1 MRKLKSLFMR
11 ILRSKDGKVLASNFA
26 YLSSLQIASYIFPLI
41 SIPYLAR
48 VLGVD
53 GLGKISFAAA
63 IIIWIQTIA
72 DWGFDMTGARN
83 VAQTRDDRKEVSKIF
98 SDIFWSR
105 IFLMFCSFLV
115 LLLLLLIVPKFR
127 ENYVIILFT
136 FLYVPGHILF
146 PAWFFLGLERMK
158 YSTILNVISKLIFI
172 VAIFIFI
179 KDKDDYILQPVLV
192 ASGYF
197 LSGIIALYFIFVKW
211 KYRLYKPVFRT
222 IIFTIKG
229 STDVFINTLMPN
241 LYNNL
246 SVLLLGF
253 FGGDTANGIYYAGR
267 KFGQVAYSV
276 LNTLTNVFFPYLSR
290 KIEYHSLYAK
300 FNLGVSGLGSLIL
313 FVFAPLLIRLFFGEG
328 YGDAIIVLRITA
340 FALLF
345 TNMDSVYGQNYL
357 IVLHREKLL
366 RNLTIVASVCG
377 FVIAFPLIYYFS
389 YIGASITYMV
399 SSFLIGVL
407 PMYYA
412 LKIKRTTCV

>member
-83 VAQTRDDRKEVSKIF
+83 VAQARDDKKEVSKIF

-246 SVLLLGF
+246 SV
-253 FGGDTANGIYYAGR
+253 
-267 KFGQVAYSV
+267 
-276 LNTLTNVFFPYLSR
+276 FFPYLSR

-345 TNMDSVYGQNYL
+345 TNMASVYGQNYL

-399 SSFLIGVL
+399 SSLLIGVL